1 MSPVWFCQKILIETV
16 RDWNA
21 PSLTAF
27 YSWLASGCVSGL
39 HLIKCGVG
47 KVDISSIHL
56 FLAQP
61 QTFTNTINMKWITK
75 EPPTLFFDGILT
87 NSQLFCAFIKV
98 PLQPYSLY
106 WGYAA
111 IFLRI
116 HSLSSAIHQL
126 SSKIWYSII
135 VAWR

>member
-47 KVDISSIHL
+47 KVEISSIHL

-61 QTFTNTINMKWITK
+61 QTFAKALEVDNFPFTK
-75 EPPTLFFDGILT
+75 ETD
-87 NSQLFCAFIKV
+87 
-98 PLQPYSLY
+98 Y
-106 WGYAA
+106 
-111 IFLRI
+111 
-116 HSLSSAIHQL
+116 
-126 SSKIWYSII
+126 II
-135 VAWR
+135 DIRVIR